1 MRNAFAG
8 RCPRVEESAS
18 VIVKGGCE
26 TTRASPH
33 KAEVHLIIGCAD
45 IKERMREE
53 GAREGS

>member
-1 MRNAFAG
+1 MPSQEDAHALRK
-8 RCPRVEESAS
+8 SAS

-45 IKERMREE
+45 VEERMRDE